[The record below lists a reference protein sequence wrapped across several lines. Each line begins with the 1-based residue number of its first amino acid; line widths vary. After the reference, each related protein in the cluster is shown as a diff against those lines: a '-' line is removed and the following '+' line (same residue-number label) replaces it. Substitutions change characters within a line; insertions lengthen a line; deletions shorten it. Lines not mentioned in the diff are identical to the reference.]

1 MIAHIQGRRGDRQ
14 RGIAMVELGLI
25 LIFTSF
31 LLPVVF
37 LFSRVFYHYSVIKQ
51 GTQDAANY
59 MATLPRMETQ
69 TSSTLLLAQARA
81 KAIVANAISE
91 AGIKPP
97 EGLVVNVLCNNNAN
111 CTAGVPVQ
119 RVRVFADFTLADAF
133 WQDTGRWLPD
143 ATSDSWTF
151 TASSEAIYQ
160 N

>member
-1 MIAHIQGRRGDRQ
+1 MNAYFQGRRRRRQ
-14 RGIAMVELGLI
+14 HGIAAVELALI
-25 LIFTSF
+25 LILTSF

-51 GTQDAANY
+51 GTQNAANY
-59 MATLPRMETQ
+59 MAALPRMETQ
-69 TSSTLLLAQARA
+69 TTATLLLTQERA
-81 KAIVANAISE
+81 KAIVFNAISE
-91 AGIKPP
+91 AGIRPP

-111 CTAGVPVQ
+111 CNAAVPVQ

-133 WQDTGRWLPD
+133 RQDTYPWLPD
-143 ATSDSWTF
+143 AASDSWTF